1 MEITYIPRIVFE
13 LKYDFM
19 LDFAQS
25 YPSLLGPF
33 VRLAKTLSILNEG
46 KLNETLRLDFV
57 EDKFRIEVGPENMI
71 LVTEGE
77 CPLPLFA
84 HATAPGKIFFEIL
97 EKLRKE
103 ETFGNFKHLL
113 LLMECFLEIEGEK
126 EEIVEKLQSSYLNAN
141 LLQPKNSPRAFDLN
155 FGFNQ
160 GDGFNN
166 LHVMYFDSAIL
177 QNSSTDLFLFSTDR
191 ALDIILR
198 KSKGMLLGYT
208 FFEKNI
214 SKVDL
219 RLFREF
225 SQVGFEHLK
234 TILAHGKF

>member
-19 LDFAQS
+19 LDFAQN
-25 YPSLLGPF
+25 YRSLLGPF

-57 EDKFRIEVGPENMI
+57 EDKFRIDIGPENII

-77 CPLPLFA
+77 IPLPLFA
-84 HATAPGKIFFEIL
+84 HPTAPGKIFFEIL

-113 LLMECFLEIEGEK
+113 LLMECIVEIEGDRET
-126 EEIVEKLQSSYLNAN
+126 IVEKLHRSYLNPS
-141 LLQPKNSPRAFDLN
+141 LLEPKSRSRTFDLN
-155 FGFNQ
+155 FGSNK

-166 LHVMYFDSAIL
+166 LHVAYFDNSIL
-177 QNSSTDLFLFSTDR
+177 HNNSIDLFLFSTDK
-191 ALDIILR
+191 AMDVILR
-198 KSKGMLLGYT
+198 ESNGMLLGYT
-208 FFEKNI
+208 LFEKNI

-225 SQVGFEHLK
+225 SQDGFEHLK